1 MIHHIA
7 VYYKVLQ
14 YYRVNRIQFLSN
26 YEKEWICDLITNV
39 VAGVQQR

>member
-14 YYRVNRIQFLSN
+14 NRIQFLSN

-39 VAGVQQR
+39 IAGVQQR